1 MKRIAIFLGGYLP
14 AKKYGGPVTS
24 IANLV
29 ENLGNEFSFYII
41 SNDHDLDETKRLD
54 GIKDGWNCVG
64 KAQVLY
70 IPEKEYGY
78 KRFSSILM
86 EINADAVYL
95 SSIFYY
101 SMNLSAIRAARKL
114 RIPVILATRGELSGK
129 ALRMKAWKKTPYLHL
144 LRMSGLLC
152 DTVFQATSDE
162 EFRNICERL
171 NISSEKVHL
180 LPNFPSAS
188 SYKQQIVK
196 ESGKLRALIV
206 CRLVPNKNILYAINL
221 IKQSKKE
228 VTFDIYG
235 PIENVEYWEQCKAA
249 MAEAPPNVTI
259 TYKGALEPKNAQSIY
274 LSYDCL
280 LFPTEF
286 ENYGQVIAEALSHD
300 CPVIISKGTTPW
312 DDLAESGAGYIAKI
326 GEDEAFVK
334 AIDTIANL
342 DSEGYSSLVSRVRT
356 YAQIKTDINT
366 LRQGYL
372 EMLSHAEKR

>member
-1 MKRIAIFLGGYLP
+1 MKTIAIFIGGYLP
-14 AKKYGGPVTS
+14 AQKYGGPVSS
-24 IANLV
+24 IANLID
-29 ENLGNEFSFYII
+29 NLGDDYCFKII
-41 SNDHDLDETKRLD
+41 TTDHDLHETKRLS
-54 GIKDGWNCVG
+54 GISDGWNCVG
-64 KAQVLY
+64 KAEVLY
-70 IPEKEYGY
+70 LRDREVSYSVFKKVLLEIGADLIYLNSFFSF
-78 KRFSSILM
+78 RFIM
-86 EINADAVYL
+86 P
-95 SSIFYY
+95 
-101 SMNLSAIRAARKL
+101 AICAARNL
-114 RIPVILATRGELSGK
+114 DIPIILATRGELSSK

-144 LRMSGLLC
+144 LRMSGLLR

-188 SYKQQIVK
+188 SFKQLIVK

-249 MAEAPPNVTI
+249 MAEAPSNVTI

-356 YAQIKTDINT
+356 YAQIKTDINR